1 MQSLPAILATLIAI
15 VAILAIIYVAQRAK
29 GADPQAAA
37 MALAEIL
44 VRAAE
49 QTIPDPED
57 RRDYVI
63 DLLRQKFPNV
73 DGDLLIAII
82 ESAVYDVN
90 QEQAMS
96 GTATPRS
103 WTMTPGD
110 DDSAIGFRIYGNN

>member
-1 MQSLPAILATLIAI
+1 MEALTPLLATLIAV
-15 VAILAIIYVAQRAK
+15 VAIGAIIYVAQRAK

-49 QTIPDPED
+49 QTIPDPEA

-63 DLLRQKFPNV
+63 DLLREKFPAI

-110 DDSAIGFRIYGNN
+110 DDGGIGFRVWPQ